1 MENVYFEFWRGDT
14 KLEDIQELSYDE
26 CLKITES
33 FPIDDFERFYN
44 DEDNSDVQLEYLVR
58 LFSSS
63 QNCVVYMVTKD
74 ESHDLTYTDGQPCT
88 FSGQSIYFE
97 DGRND
102 VWLRDI
108 PVEILDALCEELDWI
123 RKVDLAQFE
132 DLYNRE
138 EFPLYITIRES

>member
-1 MENVYFEFWRGDT
+1 MENVYFEFWRGNT
-14 KLEDIQELSYDE
+14 KVEDIRNLSYDE
-26 CLKITES
+26 CLKITEA

-74 ESHDLTYTDGQPCT
+74 ESHDLTYTDRQPCT